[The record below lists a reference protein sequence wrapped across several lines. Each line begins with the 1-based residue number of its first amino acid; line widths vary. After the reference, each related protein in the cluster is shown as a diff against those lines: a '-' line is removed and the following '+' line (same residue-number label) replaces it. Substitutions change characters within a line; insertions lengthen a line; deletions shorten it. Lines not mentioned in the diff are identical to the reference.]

1 MDQEDRELETVKEV
15 CFALAMIGHIL
26 VLRLFIPDLPEYSAS
41 FSASLSLPVI
51 YTIRT
56 YSKYFYEF
64 KGKYFVVRR
73 PFWERVDEEIM
84 MFIMAGIAGYAFYL
98 GFGYQDPWWYLLGFV
113 TAWVMRQS
121 LFALLKSLYS
131 AGIEIYRPPVAIGVG
146 LAYGVLFGLI
156 SGLVLS
162 SLSIST

>member
-26 VLRLFIPDLPEYSAS
+26 VLRLF
-41 FSASLSLPVI
+41 
-51 YTIRT
+51 
-56 YSKYFYEF
+56 EF